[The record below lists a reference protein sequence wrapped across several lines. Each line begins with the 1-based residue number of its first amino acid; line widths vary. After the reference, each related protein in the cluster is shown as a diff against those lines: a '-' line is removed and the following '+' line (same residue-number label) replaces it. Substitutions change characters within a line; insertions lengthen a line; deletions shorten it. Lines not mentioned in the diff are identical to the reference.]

1 MNAQVQIDVRQ
12 IVFPILAGNET
23 AEGFRR
29 SGFLGT
35 GFFVGR
41 RGLALTAAHVV
52 SSMREGLELR
62 VGLPTPQRAMRAR
75 GVRWGVELPGSDIL
89 VMRVDVETSACFAS
103 RFDRIPMGHDVETAA
118 IPESMLETDAAGAT
132 RILMRCAKGY
142 VSHGQ
147 DGSIAASF
155 PLPKGMSGAPLI
167 ATTADE
173 QFVAGVFVGQ
183 TRGEAIEDLV
193 EEVIDEGGGQ
203 RRTHIERISR
213 VEYFARGDLLAPHAD
228 FRAPEFEG
236 RTLRELI
243 AEDIRPVAALGL
255 PAGRP

>member
-12 IVFPILAGNET
+12 IVFPMIAGNET
-23 AEGFRR
+23 PQGFNR

-52 SSMREGLELR
+52 SSMREGQELR
-62 VGLPTPQRAMRAR
+62 VALPTPERTMRAR

-103 RFDRIPMGHDVETAA
+103 RFDRIPIGQDVETAA
-118 IPESMLETDAAGAT
+118 IPAAMLETDSAGAT

-147 DGSIAASF
+147 DRSIAASF
-155 PLPKGMSGAPLI
+155 PLLKGMSGGPLI
-167 ATTADE
+167 ATNPGE

-183 TRGEAIEDLV
+183 TRGEAIEDQI
-193 EEVIDEGGGQ
+193 EEVIDEGGGAK
-203 RRTHIERISR
+203 RTHVERISR
-213 VEYFARGDLLAPHAD
+213 VEYFARGDLLAPHAN
-228 FRAPEFEG
+228 FTAPEFEG
-236 RTLRELI
+236 RTLQELI
-243 AEDIRPVAALGL
+243 AEDIRP
-255 PAGRP
+255 

>member
-12 IVFPILAGNET
+12 IIFPMIAGNET
-23 AEGFRR
+23 AQGFVR

-35 GFFVGR
+35 GFFIGS

-62 VGLPTPQRAMRAR
+62 VALPTPQGPMRAR

-89 VMRVDVETSACFAS
+89 VMRVDVEASACFAS
-103 RFDRIPMGHDVETAA
+103 RFDRIPMSQDVETTA
-118 IPESMLETDAAGAT
+118 IPESMLQTDAAGT
-132 RILMRCAKGY
+132 QILMRCAKGY

-147 DGSIAASF
+147 AGWIAASF

-167 ATTADE
+167 TTKSDE

-183 TRGEAIEDLV
+183 TRGEAIEDQI
-193 EEVIDEGGGQ
+193 EEVIDEGGGAT
-203 RRTHIERISR
+203 RTHIERIAR

-228 FRAPEFEG
+228 FTAPEFEG
-236 RTLRELI
+236 CTLRELI
-243 AEDIRPVAALGL
+243 AEDIRP
-255 PAGRP
+255 